1 MMSQHNLPQSTSTGL
16 PVNPLKY
23 PVARFYCS
31 WPDQLL
37 KTAKQTDGTN
47 RKDQIIFV
55 VIYDL
60 FFVLLFFLI
69 LSTSFINKFQ
79 FLLLIM
85 MLMILLS
92 CETLGNIRTI
102 SRSTLGH
109 FQKINFLNFSFILFT
124 FKLQILGLSY
134 CDISKTKL

>member
-1 MMSQHNLPQSTSTGL
+1 MFLSLNSEIFFSIQMSLVQCQSQFDVT
-16 PVNPLKY
+16 
-23 PVARFYCS
+23 R
-31 WPDQLL
+31 QLYSRSFQQN
-37 KTAKQTDGTN
+37 KQMEP
-47 RKDQIIFV
+47 KEKIKLFLWLFM
-55 VIYDL
+55 IY